1 MFIKDFYSTNIL
13 KVVHQA
19 KRYTNGGIGGDNED
33 VSKWEIVKYQL
44 WYLITLHSGNNE
56 WY

>member
-1 MFIKDFYSTNIL
+1 MLGKITTKIYLMFIKDFYSTNIL

-33 VSKWEIVKYQL
+33 VSK
-44 WYLITLHSGNNE
+44 
-56 WY
+56 

>member
-1 MFIKDFYSTNIL
+1 MFRKDFYSTNIL

-33 VSKWEIVKYQL
+33 VSK
-44 WYLITLHSGNNE
+44 
-56 WY
+56 